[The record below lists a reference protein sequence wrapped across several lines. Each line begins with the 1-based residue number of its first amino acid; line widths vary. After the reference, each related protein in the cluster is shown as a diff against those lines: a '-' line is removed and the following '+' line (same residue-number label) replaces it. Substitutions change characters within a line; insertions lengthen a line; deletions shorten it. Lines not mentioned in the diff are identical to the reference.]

1 MAGDWLVIGVISGIC
16 LVNFGFQIWSS
27 LEGLVIFGFGVFGWI
42 DFLDCWFLAWCDVG
56 CWVAGFGFCVG
67 LLWFWVLRFGWV
79 SFLLWVGGFSCDSLG
94 VLPAVLVLLW
104 GWYNMVILI
113 WGGFGGF

>member
-1 MAGDWLVIGVISGIC
+1 M
-16 LVNFGFQIWSS
+16 
-27 LEGLVIFGFGVFGWI
+27 
-42 DFLDCWFLAWCDVG
+42 G

-104 GWYNMVILI
+104 GWYNMGYSDLGWVWWVLRCGC
-113 WGGFGGF
+113 WGAWVTWA